1 MVVVQ
6 ASKLNLPNPSLS
18 SPHITSLLFDPYSLS
33 LALMHSD
40 SSFSLYPSISLL
52 SLSSLPSP
60 QTLIPPPSS
69 SSTFLRLL
77 QNPNPNSRSLFIV
90 SGPYRGGS
98 QVLLRFYILRNKTNS
113 FVRARVVCN
122 QRGLRFDEEKLGVLV
137 DVKHGVSVRVSGSV
151 NFFAM
156 YSVSSS
162 KIWVFGVKTLGDEDE
177 DGVIVKLMRCAV
189 IECSRPVSAISV
201 SFGVL
206 ILGEENGV
214 RVFDLRRLVKGGRV
228 RKGDSSGSNLSLSLE
243 NGKLLYEK
251 SFEEGRGGL
260 NNLRLPNGVIGGHY
274 AKFAAG
280 KSGGEGAQE
289 FTCNGYLDGGMDKHC
304 VSVKQNSVTL
314 RQDSSKGGTCFVAF
328 RSYEVTSLTST
339 ATPLMSIKAISIQAL
354 SPKKFLILDS
364 AGDLHHLHLSNSV
377 IGSDATY
384 HMKQLPH
391 IIKVQKLA
399 IFPDVSIRTQTVW
412 ISDGCYSV
420 HMMAASDMDTA
431 VNEND
436 RNESDEMQM
445 QISVSQAIFASEKI
459 EDVIPLAPNAILI
472 LGQGSLYAYAIS

>member
-18 SPHITSLLFDPYSLS
+18 SPHITSLLFDPHSLS

-52 SLSSLPSP
+52 SLTSLPSP

-113 FVRARVVCN
+113 FVRARVLCN

-243 NGKLLYEK
+243 NGKLLNEK

-260 NNLRLPNGVIGGHY
+260 NNLRLPNGVSGGHY
-274 AKFAAG
+274 AKFVAG

-304 VSVKQNSVTL
+304 VSGEFCL
-314 RQDSSKGGTCFVAF
+314 
-328 RSYEVTSLTST
+328 
-339 ATPLMSIKAISIQAL
+339 
-354 SPKKFLILDS
+354 
-364 AGDLHHLHLSNSV
+364 V
-377 IGSDATY
+377 I
-384 HMKQLPH
+384 
-391 IIKVQKLA
+391 
-399 IFPDVSIRTQTVW
+399 W
-412 ISDGCYSV
+412 I
-420 HMMAASDMDTA
+420 
-431 VNEND
+431 
-436 RNESDEMQM
+436 
-445 QISVSQAIFASEKI
+445 
-459 EDVIPLAPNAILI
+459 
-472 LGQGSLYAYAIS
+472 